1 MLPHFPPE
9 LLLEMRVL
17 ISRNPP
23 APTYPQVIDEV
34 DECSSTDSVVDDH
47 VAAHDVTVAS
57 RDILV
62 VTDVKHSVSFYSAI
76 ENVAAIEIILGLFDD
91 RTVIS

>member
-1 MLPHFPPE
+1 M
-9 LLLEMRVL
+9 
-17 ISRNPP
+17 
-23 APTYPQVIDEV
+23 
-34 DECSSTDSVVDDH
+34 VDDH